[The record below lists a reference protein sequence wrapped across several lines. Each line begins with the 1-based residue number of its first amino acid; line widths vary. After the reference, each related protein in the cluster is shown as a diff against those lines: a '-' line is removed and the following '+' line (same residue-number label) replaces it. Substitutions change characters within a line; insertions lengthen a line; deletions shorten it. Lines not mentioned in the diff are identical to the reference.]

1 MRWASTRAR
10 SDFEVRCETGLLTG
24 IGLPHTEDV
33 ADRATRRVA
42 DDHYSTYQSAVADD
56 SPLTVVPARVFDLDR
71 HACEHKDGIF
81 EVEPAIGKRFLSL
94 GRIEGDTHMLLY
106 LQ

>member
-1 MRWASTRAR
+1 
-10 SDFEVRCETGLLTG
+10 LLTG

-33 ADRATRRVA
+33 ANRATRRVA
-42 DDHYSTYQSAVADD
+42 DDHYSTHRRAVAND

-71 HACEHKDGIF
+71 HACEHKTGIF
-81 EVEPAIGKRFLSL
+81 EVEPAIGKRFVSL
-94 GRIEGDTHMLLY
+94 GRVLGDTHGLLY